1 MPQNHGRPY
10 GAWARPR
17 ACHGPGRSSARLKR
31 MKRPRDTSVAT
42 WKHRGWLLLLGS
54 ACVTLA
60 LALDRTDLFH
70 KIHLKARD
78 LNYFPRMIGLSEVPK
93 PDKIELIV
101 IDQKSLDDPALAKPL
116 MFWHQFYGEVIRAAA
131 DGGAKTLVLDVTF
144 TIPVNQWVPGYDE
157 AVAAAV
163 IETAPRMPVVV
174 AYAPGT
180 LENQERL
187 AIPVNMFAAATE
199 RGGFANL
206 TADTDDFVRKVEL
219 MEEPRPGAPV
229 AKSMSLRA
237 LEAFLGEPSVYKDG
251 TISLR
256 GKPVHTVAPR
266 TMLIN
271 YRGGP
276 GFFPRISFR
285 DVLQAYRRKD
295 TAMLQREFAGKVLLV
310 GLDTIDDR
318 HATPFYKFEPGQR
331 ANSAGVE
338 IHANAV
344 ATMLD
349 RAYLRDVPLA
359 GRAAVLAAL
368 AGLCVLAGN
377 YLSGR
382 SLLWAGLGV
391 LAVVLLVPQ
400 ALFRT
405 GWMLAMSELFI
416 CALLTVVSVFIY
428 RSNTAE
434 TRGSLFHKAISVFV
448 GGKLAKALEETGK
461 IPVAGNRQTVTI
473 LFTDIRGFTAFCES
487 KDPST
492 VVASLNE
499 YFSRMVPCIVRE
511 HGVVDK
517 FIGDGIMAIFADEE
531 NTVKGDHSLRAV
543 RAALAMVTQGGEF
556 KTGAGIHTGIAV
568 IGTIGSAEKMEFTA
582 LGDTVNLASR
592 LESLNKEYKTRLLVS
607 ETAYEA
613 VKDQIPMVCLGQV
626 QVRGKAVP
634 MNIYT
639 ASELQP
645 GGEAP
650 AH

>member
-1 MPQNHGRPY
+1 
-10 GAWARPR
+10 
-17 ACHGPGRSSARLKR
+17 
-31 MKRPRDTSVAT
+31 MKRERDTSVAV
-42 WKHRGWLLLLGS
+42 WKHRGWLVLLG
-54 ACVTLA
+54 AVCVLLTMG
-60 LALDRTDLFH
+60 LDGTDLFQ

-78 LNYFPRMIGLSEVPK
+78 LNYFPRMIGLIEAPR

-116 MFWHQFYGEVIRAAA
+116 IFWHEFYGEVIRAAA
-131 DGGAKTLVLDVTF
+131 DGGAKVLVLDVTF
-144 TIPVNQWVPGYDE
+144 TLPVNEWVPGYDQ

-163 IETAPRMPVVV
+163 IETQSRMAVVV

-180 LENQERL
+180 LENQERM
-187 AIPVNMFAAATE
+187 AIPVNIFAAATE

-206 TADTDDFVRKVEL
+206 TTDTDDFVRKIEL
-219 MEEPRPGAPV
+219 IEEPRPGFPV

-237 LEAFLGEPSVYKDG
+237 MEAFLGEPAVYEDG
-251 TISLR
+251 RISLR
-256 GKPVHTVAPR
+256 GEPVHTVAPR

-271 YRGGP
+271 YQGGP
-276 GFFPRISFR
+276 GFFPRVSFNE
-285 DVLQAYRRKD
+285 VIHAYRRKD
-295 TAMLQREFAGKVLLV
+295 TAFLRREFAEKVVLV
-310 GLDTIDDR
+310 GVDTIDDR
-318 HATPFYKFEPGQR
+318 HATPFYKFESGRR

-344 ATMLD
+344 ATMLG
-349 RAYLRDVPLA
+349 RMYLREVPVSARVALLA
-359 GRAAVLAAL
+359 SISA
-368 AGLCVLAGN
+368 LCVLAGN
-377 YLSGR
+377 ALRGR
-382 SLLWAGLGV
+382 RLLWAGLGV
-391 LAVVLLVPQ
+391 LAAVTLVPQ
-400 ALFRT
+400 ALFRA
-405 GWMLAMSELFI
+405 GWMFPLTDLFV
-416 CALLTVVSVFIY
+416 CAALTVVSVFIY
-428 RSNTAE
+428 RSNAAE

-448 GGKLAKALEETGK
+448 GGKLAKALVETGK

-499 YFSRMVPCIVRE
+499 YFSRMVPCIVNE
-511 HGVVDK
+511 KGMVDK

-531 NTVKGDHSLRAV
+531 DTVPGDHPLRAV

-568 IGTIGSAEKMEFTA
+568 IGTIGSADKMDYTA
-582 LGDTVNLASR
+582 LGDTVNLSSR
-592 LESLNKEYKTRLLVS
+592 LESLNKEYKTRMLVS
-607 ETAYEA
+607 ESTYEA

-639 ASELQP
+639 ASELQT
-645 GGEAP
+645 GAP
-650 AH
+650 AATH

>member
-1 MPQNHGRPY
+1 
-10 GAWARPR
+10 
-17 ACHGPGRSSARLKR
+17 
-31 MKRPRDTSVAT
+31 MKRPNDKSVAS
-42 WKHRGWLLLLGS
+42 WKHRGWLVLLGVV
-54 ACVTLA
+54 CVLLTLV
-60 LALDRTDLFH
+60 LDRTDLFH

-78 LNYFPRMIGLSEVPK
+78 LNYFPRMIGLSDAPR

-116 MFWHQFYGEVIRAAA
+116 MFWHQFYGEVVRAAA
-131 DGGAKTLVLDVTF
+131 DGGAKVLVLDVTF
-144 TIPVNQWVPGYDE
+144 TLPVSEWVPGYDE
-157 AVAAAV
+157 AVASAV
-163 IETAPRMPVVV
+163 IETAPRMPVIV

-180 LENQERL
+180 LENQARM
-187 AIPVNMFAAATE
+187 AIPVNMFAASFE

-206 TADTDDFVRKVEL
+206 TADIDDFVRKIEL
-219 MEEPRPGAPV
+219 MEEPRAGSPV

-237 LEAFLGEPSVYKDG
+237 MEAYLGEPAVYQDG
-251 TISLR
+251 RISLK
-256 GKPVHTVAPR
+256 GLPVHTVAPR

-271 YRGGP
+271 YQGPP
-276 GFFPRISFR
+276 GFFPRVSFS
-285 DVLQAYRRKD
+285 DVIHAYRRKD
-295 TAMLQREFAGKVLLV
+295 AAFLQREFAGKVVLV

-344 ATMLD
+344 ATMLGGH
-349 RAYLRDVPLA
+349 YLREVPLPA
-359 GRAAVLAAL
+359 RVALLAWIST
-368 AGLCVLAGN
+368 LCVLAGN
-377 YLSGR
+377 YLRGR
-382 SLLWAGLGV
+382 KLLWAGLVV
-391 LAVVLLVPQ
+391 LAVVIVVPQ
-400 ALFRT
+400 ILFRS
-405 GWMLAMSELFI
+405 GWMFPLTDLFV
-416 CALLTVVSVFIY
+416 CAALTVVTVFVY

-461 IPVAGNRQTVTI
+461 IPVAGSRQNVTI

-511 HGVVDK
+511 KGMIDK

-531 NTVKGDHSLRAV
+531 DTVAGDHPLRAV

-568 IGTIGSAEKMEFTA
+568 IGTIGSAEKMEYTA

-592 LESLNKEYKTRLLVS
+592 LESLNKEYKTRMLIS
-607 ETAYEA
+607 EATYEV
-613 VKDQIPMVCLGQV
+613 VKDRIPMVCLGQV

-645 GGEAP
+645 GGAA